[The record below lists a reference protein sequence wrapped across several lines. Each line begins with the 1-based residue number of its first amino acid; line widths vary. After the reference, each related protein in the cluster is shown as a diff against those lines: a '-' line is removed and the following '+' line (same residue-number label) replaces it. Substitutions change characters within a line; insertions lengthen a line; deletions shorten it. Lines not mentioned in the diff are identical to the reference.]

1 MKLLAFLSHY
11 RHGADIL
18 ERIKTTKLGIV
29 FVGNGIYHLVIK
41 ENGKHS
47 PILDKKNVDFYVL
60 TEDIETRGFKVE
72 NIDKRIIPVRYDDL
86 VDLIFN
92 EYEKLIWL

>member
-1 MKLLAFLSHY
+1 MKIISFLSHY

-29 FVGNGIYHLVIK
+29 FVGNGIYHVGVS
-41 ENGKHS
+41 ENGKPS
-47 PILDKKNVDFYVL
+47 PLLDKKDVSFYAL
-60 TEDIETRGFKVE
+60 IDDIETRGFKIE
-72 NIDKRIIPVRYDDL
+72 GIDKRVKPVSYEDL

-92 EYEKLIWL
+92 EYEKVIWL